1 MGWKAIEIAASLPQ
15 LTDKSALCF
24 EDSPIK
30 TTECKK
36 LVAQYDLALKQ
47 INNMKIYAMWAFVMY
62 MLPYINVQYLFSV
75 KYWVLSLKLE
85 SLMFREKNLSLRTIM
100 IVNII
105 IVSLEVILLT
115 SLTLLI
121 VYIYYVVNDQ
131 VR

>member
-1 MGWKAIEIAASLPQ
+1 
-15 LTDKSALCF
+15 
-24 EDSPIK
+24 
-30 TTECKK
+30 
-36 LVAQYDLALKQ
+36 
-47 INNMKIYAMWAFVMY
+47 MKIYAMWAFVMY